1 MVLCSMFGRYSTFAD
16 GKLNAK
22 KLNLKHKTM
31 NKFKKT
37 VLMLCLILSGAFC
50 YAHSEVGMNQKEDGT
65 SIIVIKNASASGSE
79 KGGAISPILNGH
91 VLTVVFSENL
101 GQVYVEVATAA
112 GASVHCLSVLTP
124 NGLQVYIPNAGNY
137 IVTFTLSNG
146 DEYYGE
152 FTITD

>member
-1 MVLCSMFGRYSTFAD
+1 
-16 GKLNAK
+16 
-22 KLNLKHKTM
+22 M

-50 YAHSEVGMNQKEDGT
+50 YAHSEVGMNQKE
-65 SIIVIKNASASGSE
+65 IKNASASGSE